1 MIIVSIQNMLIFEE
15 DACFFLLC
23 TINMNHIFGLTDSY
37 KLQLPETLS
46 LSITSITAMTV
57 KRNNKYKIVCDRIK
71 AMTNINQQDIALL
84 TCNTQNVDSTI
95 DSVLNPNLYYYYNQ
109 VCIPLQ
115 PCDEINFYLTD
126 EQGNRV
132 STADEILCSVNL
144 FPY

>member
-1 MIIVSIQNMLIFEE
+1 
-15 DACFFLLC
+15 
-23 TINMNHIFGLTDSY
+23 MNCLFGLTDTY
-37 KLQLPETLS
+37 KVQLPQPLS
-46 LSITSITAMTV
+46 LSITSVTAMTT
-57 KRNNKYKIVCDRIK
+57 KRDNKYKIVCDRIK

-132 STADEILCSVNL
+132 STADEILISVNL

>member
-1 MIIVSIQNMLIFEE
+1 
-15 DACFFLLC
+15 
-23 TINMNHIFGLTDSY
+23 MNHIFGLTDSY

-46 LSITSITAMTV
+46 LSITSITAMTA

-132 STADEILCSVNL
+132 STADEILVSVSL
-144 FPY
+144 FPEFKRR

>member
-1 MIIVSIQNMLIFEE
+1 
-15 DACFFLLC
+15 
-23 TINMNHIFGLTDSY
+23 MNHVFGLTDSY
-37 KLQLPETLS
+37 KWQLSQPLT
-46 LSITSITAMTV
+46 LSITSVTVMTT
-57 KRNNKYKIVCDRIK
+57 KRNKKFKIICDK
-71 AMTNINQQDIALL
+71 VKKMSNINQQDIALL

-115 PCDEINFYLTD
+115 TCDEINFYLTD

-132 STADEILCSVNL
+132 STPDEILCSVNL

>member
-1 MIIVSIQNMLIFEE
+1 
-15 DACFFLLC
+15 
-23 TINMNHIFGLTDSY
+23 MNHLFGLTDTY
-37 KLQLPETLS
+37 KLQLSQPLS
-46 LSITSITAMTV
+46 LSITSITAMTA
-57 KRNNKYKIVCDRIK
+57 KRNNKYKIICDK
-71 AMTNINQQDIALL
+71 VKKMSNINQQDIALL

-132 STADEILCSVNL
+132 STADEILVSVGL
-144 FPY
+144 FPRI

>member
-1 MIIVSIQNMLIFEE
+1 
-15 DACFFLLC
+15 
-23 TINMNHIFGLTDSY
+23 MNHIFGLTDSY

-46 LSITSITAMTV
+46 LSITSITAMTA
-57 KRNNKYKIVCDRIK
+57 KRNNKYKIVCD
-71 AMTNINQQDIALL
+71 QQDIALL

>member
-1 MIIVSIQNMLIFEE
+1 
-15 DACFFLLC
+15 
-23 TINMNHIFGLTDSY
+23 MNHLFVLTDSY
-37 KLQLPETLS
+37 KLQLSQPLS
-46 LSITSITAMTV
+46 LSITSVTAMTN
-57 KRNNKYKIVCDRIK
+57 KRNKKYKIICDK
-71 AMTNINQQDIALL
+71 VKKMSNINQQDIALL

-132 STADEILCSVNL
+132 STADEILCSVGL
-144 FPY
+144 SPTHGTAFAVP

>member
-1 MIIVSIQNMLIFEE
+1 
-15 DACFFLLC
+15 
-23 TINMNHIFGLTDSY
+23 MNHLFGLTDSY
-37 KLQLPETLS
+37 KLLLSQTLS
-46 LSITSITAMTV
+46 LSITSITAMTT
-57 KRNNKYKIVCDRIK
+57 KRNNKFKIVCDRIK
-71 AMTNINQQDIALL
+71 PLSGTNQQDIALL

-132 STADEILCSVNL
+132 STADEILVSVSL
-144 FPY
+144 FSRV